1 MSLESEE
8 MLMNYRFAPRKHRAR
23 MLAFVF
29 YMQPVGQ
36 LCANI
41 VAISATAI
49 SRKSTILNAN
59 PSNCVGECMQ
69 TTDKIWRWIVGLGAV
84 VPTLAL
90 LARLLIPES
99 PRYLLEVEKDSHTA
113 QQNAKNYFTEFE
125 DPFQDPGEED
135 FTVFETAGAGAD
147 PHAPRGMPGN
157 HDPTQVIVM
166 EQMSRNHVEQHHHNQ
181 PLNNTGGHSAVLPEG
196 GLETIE
202 TYPSPSAKFTGA
214 TETTLNGSSTISSV
228 GSPRKKE
235 QMIVDTNSAVPSTN
249 LKVQYDNDI
258 EQFRLPPPEQPAPN
272 PGINFDILEALLPTE
287 ENSRTRKA
295 TWKEFLHG
303 FREFLFNPNWIN
315 SSATNSD
322 DDAPFDP
329 DARHRWTDGNWTDLF
344 GTSASWFLLDFSCE
358 FIPPH

>member
-1 MSLESEE
+1 
-8 MLMNYRFAPRKHRAR
+8 MNYRFAPRKHRAR

-36 LCANI
+36 LCANV

-49 SRKSTILNAN
+49 FRKSIILNAD

-135 FTVFETAGAGAD
+135 FTVFETAGVSAD
-147 PHAPRGMPGN
+147 PHAPGGISEK
-157 HDPTQVIVM
+157 HTPTQAITM
-166 EQMSRNHVEQHHHNQ
+166 EQMTRNQAERHHRDQ
-181 PLNNTGGHSAVLPEG
+181 SLNNTGGNLAIPPG
-196 GLETIE
+196 MGLETIE
-202 TYPSPSAKFTGA
+202 IYPSPSTEFTGA
-214 TETTLNGSSTISSV
+214 TETTLNGSSTVSSV
-228 GSPRKKE
+228 GSPRRKD
-235 QMIVDTNSAVPSTN
+235 QMIVNTNSAVPSIN
-249 LKVQYDNDI
+249 LNVQYDNDL
-258 EQFRLPPPEQPAPN
+258 ERFRLPPPEQPSPN
-272 PGINFDILEALLPTE
+272 TGINFDISVVSLPTE

-295 TWKEFLHG
+295 TWKEFVHG

-315 SSATNSD
+315 TSATNSD
-322 DDAPFDP
+322 DDAPPDP

-344 GTSASWFLLDFSCE
+344 GTSASWFLLDFSCKLMLN
-358 FIPPH
+358 